1 MASGSL
7 LEKGG
12 YPLGIRRFQKDLH
25 HVLGLRVPCGSD
37 PLEGS
42 IQVIVAAL
50 ERDTA
55 GPEQEP
61 EGSNWL
67 PLIGHPDAASVD
79 YPLAADAPV
88 KLGVGVPAHYEVLIY
103 PDEDLSEAP
112 LCRSCTHDLLVAPG

>member
-1 MASGSL
+1 VSVASGSL

-55 GPEQEP
+55 GPEQ
-61 EGSNWL
+61 
-67 PLIGHPDAASVD
+67 
-79 YPLAADAPV
+79 
-88 KLGVGVPAHYEVLIY
+88 
-103 PDEDLSEAP
+103 
-112 LCRSCTHDLLVAPG
+112 